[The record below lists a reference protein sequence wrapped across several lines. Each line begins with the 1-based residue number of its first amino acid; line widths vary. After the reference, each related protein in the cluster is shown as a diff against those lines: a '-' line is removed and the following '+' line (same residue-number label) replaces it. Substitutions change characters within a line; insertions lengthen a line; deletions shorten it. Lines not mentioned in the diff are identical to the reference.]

1 MNTKESK
8 KRPSMTVIILL
19 VIIVLL
25 ATISGWNYYQTN
37 QKISSLLTE
46 NSTLQINYQ
55 LEISTLEDITDQTRA
70 ELLEQRALINEIQS
84 KVGSIEDIE
93 RQDRDYWLTLQIEYF
108 LNLADSELF
117 LGRNN
122 ERANDLIKQAK
133 ISALGLSQQNQD
145 LLIQMDSLIESI
157 DLFIDQNKTDDIRA
171 IIDQIGAS
179 VIEPQETSVSTR
191 PEVKPSFSIDWLR
204 QWIGNTL
211 ENFENNWSNIIL
223 VKSKSTL
230 DITKLSNEEQR
241 VIESLIVLNIDLI
254 RLALQSGNEP
264 RYLAAVIALEEKLN
278 RYYQTNLNESL
289 LLSENISALKKHRMH
304 PAGNGIKIVLEIVEE
319 MKKQ

>member
-1 MNTKESK
+1 
-8 KRPSMTVIILL
+8 MTVIILL

-191 PEVKPSFSIDWLR
+191 PQVKPSFSIDWLR

>member
-1 MNTKESK
+1 
-8 KRPSMTVIILL
+8 
-19 VIIVLL
+19 
-25 ATISGWNYYQTN
+25 
-37 QKISSLLTE
+37 
-46 NSTLQINYQ
+46 
-55 LEISTLEDITDQTRA
+55 
-70 ELLEQRALINEIQS
+70 
-84 KVGSIEDIE
+84 
-93 RQDRDYWLTLQIEYF
+93 
-108 LNLADSELF
+108 
-117 LGRNN
+117 
-122 ERANDLIKQAK
+122 
-133 ISALGLSQQNQD
+133 
-145 LLIQMDSLIESI
+145 
-157 DLFIDQNKTDDIRA
+157 
-171 IIDQIGAS
+171 
-179 VIEPQETSVSTR
+179 
-191 PEVKPSFSIDWLR
+191 VKPSFSIDWLR

>member
-1 MNTKESK
+1 
-8 KRPSMTVIILL
+8 MTVIILL

-191 PEVKPSFSIDWLR
+191 PQVKPSFSIDWLR

-241 VIESLIVLNIDLI
+241 VIESLVVLNIDLI

>member
-1 MNTKESK
+1 
-8 KRPSMTVIILL
+8 MTVIILL

>member
-1 MNTKESK
+1 
-8 KRPSMTVIILL
+8 MTVIIFLM
-19 VIIVLL
+19 IIVLL

-191 PEVKPSFSIDWLR
+191 PQVKPSFSIDWLR

>member
-1 MNTKESK
+1 
-8 KRPSMTVIILL
+8 MTVIILL

-25 ATISGWNYYQTN
+25 ATISGWNFYQTN

-191 PEVKPSFSIDWLR
+191 PQVKPSFSIDWLR

>member
-1 MNTKESK
+1 
-8 KRPSMTVIILL
+8 MTVIILL

-171 IIDQIGAS
+171 IIDQIRAS

-191 PEVKPSFSIDWLR
+191 PQVKPSFSIDWLR